1 MEGKDPEGRRVWSPL
16 LSFCAT
22 GELNENLSC
31 NNKCCHGHHT
41 LGEWLVGIVGMW
53 KEFLGVS
60 INNKHQ
66 CQTWRVAFQ
75 VGMLLRIGDWIAIK
89 NMKGFVG
96 RSRQS
101 SQIWKEHSSDVA
113 KPEVGIQWWALTA
126 WKIPTLSRAV
136 ATFAILQHNTFAIT
150 WYSNNNK
157 MITITTKWAMQRCH
171 TITGLSKSYSFQ
183 RTKYLFVD
191 QKLESIHWTNWPWLI
206 ALWSLC
212 CFKLHVVIYVKTIG
226 PYHIIRPRSVQL
238 SDHPLQFSHWLLG
251 SGGALDPHCVACVCA
266 CIQRLLLLE

>member
-1 MEGKDPEGRRVWSPL
+1 MPDVESCVSSGNAVANWGFNGDQEHERICWKIPAI
-16 LSFCAT
+16 FA
-22 GELNENLSC
+22 NL
-31 NNKCCHGHHT
+31 KG
-41 LGEWLVGIVGMW
+41 
-53 KEFLGVS
+53 
-60 INNKHQ
+60 
-66 CQTWRVAFQ
+66 
-75 VGMLLRIGDWIAIK
+75 LR
-89 NMKGFVG
+89 
-96 RSRQS
+96 
-101 SQIWKEHSSDVA
+101 EHSSDVA
-113 KPEVGIQWWALTA
+113 KPEVGIQWCALTA

-226 PYHIIRPRSVQL
+226 PYHIIRPRSVRPPTPIL
-238 SDHPLQFSHWLLG
+238 TLITGVRGCAG
-251 SGGALDPHCVACVCA
+251 STLRCVFYYWNKVKSWNIICAFITTDVCY
-266 CIQRLLLLE
+266 C